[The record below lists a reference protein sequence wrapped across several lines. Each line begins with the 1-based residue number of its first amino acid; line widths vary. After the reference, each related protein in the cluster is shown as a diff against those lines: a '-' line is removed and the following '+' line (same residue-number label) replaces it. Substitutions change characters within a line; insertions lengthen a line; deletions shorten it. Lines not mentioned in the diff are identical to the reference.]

1 MPSPEGQGYH
11 PRTVS
16 DRLVGLLLFL
26 PVPIVL
32 FLFTRAPFG
41 IGWSL
46 ALGTAL
52 MLTHRSYARPFALAR
67 ASRRCLWCGRAI
79 VEGPSLDVEEPL
91 GITRWRAC
99 AAPHV
104 ERTRR
109 FLDWAGAH
117 RRFLQ
122 IGILGTLAAF
132 LVASAAMAAGYT
144 DPKRHSDAV
153 NAFRLAIAA
162 TVLPLGFRATRARA
176 PAEARLR
183 PPFPV
188 HIQALIGT
196 WAVSWLFRI
205 VGAAWLVLGL
215 LHFAIPSSSR

>member
-1 MPSPEGQGYH
+1 M
-11 PRTVS
+11 S
-16 DRLVGLLLFL
+16 DRLLGLLLFL

-32 FLFTRAPFG
+32 VLFTRAPLG

-52 MLTHRSYARPFALAR
+52 MLTHRAYARPFALAR
-67 ASRRCLWCGRAI
+67 ASRRCLWCGGAAAD
-79 VEGPSLDVEEPL
+79 GPAFAVEEPF
-91 GITRWRAC
+91 GVTPWRAC
-99 AAPHV
+99 RETHEQRA
-104 ERTRR
+104 RW
-109 FLDWAGAH
+109 FLAWASAH

-122 IGILGTLAAF
+122 AAILGTLAVF
-132 LVASAAMAAGYT
+132 LVAAAMMAAGVADARYY
-144 DPKRHSDAV
+144 PDAV
-153 NAFRLAIAA
+153 NVFRLAIAL
-162 TVLPLGFRATRARA
+162 TVLPLGIMATRGVE
-176 PAEARLR
+176 PADTPLR

-205 VGAAWLVLGL
+205 VGAAWLVLAV